1 MITMKRV
8 YGSYDKELLKKL
20 FTENKLD
27 SVAYINSLKSQI
39 IRSLKINISN
49 LKSDS
54 EIILTAGNIIE
65 MLYYDEELNDLFY
78 CIGQVEDIH
87 THESFC
93 LDCSSNYNNMIKSI
107 IVGNIRYLN
116 ILDKDNPLLKNG
128 GLYISYKE
136 LHDIVTF
143 DESKVCPV
151 CRQLKREPRETI
163 VVDGLARILE
173 RDEVHRLYHFSKGC
187 TCKCGILDKDK
198 NISADTETNKGTQT
212 DPITSESGTQTDN
225 NSEVKPDENTS
236 GNQSTGTSTEA
247 GTQTETTPSNPSVET
262 GTQTGEVNN
271 KPEEPSQ
278 PSTGNE
284 SKPDESQNKPNTET
298 STVSTGTQETPS
310 ANDNT
315 PQNSNIETP
324 VVENGSDKQETPN
337 TNDNISTGAVST
349 GTQDT
354 PSESENSGT
363 QPVTPVEPFS
373 PSHENGHEE
382 NSGVQTEPN
391 NQPQAGSD
399 NKEEAPENTH
409 TSEEESS
416 HVEENTGKDITEE
429 QPPSPKA
436 EDEEVV
442 PEAPKEG
449 TGEVS
454 PSNPENNGQPTV
466 TPSEN
471 ADATPKEPISN
482 EEAEHPS
489 PSPDLTEGKEEG
501 TVVNN
506 GTENDRHEDPVE
518 KAQEEPNVKPSLE
531 KSEILEDTPPFRNE
545 DKVEE
550 APQESP
556 DSNSRVINEPSVS
569 PTPSPSGNVNSETSS
584 GSTTGDRLH
593 AGVEGIEAVNGPSS
607 ILEDT
612 PPFSNREESSTT
624 TSSPESGTS
633 SLDSDS
639 GKQTSSDG
647 DSENIVENG
656 NERNE
661 SPSI

>member
-151 CRQLKREPRETI
+151 CGQLKREPRETI

-225 NSEVKPDENTS
+225 SGTEVKPDENTS

-247 GTQTETTPSNPSVET
+247 STQTETTPSNPSVET
-262 GTQTGEVNN
+262 GTQTGEVTN

-298 STVSTGTQETPS
+298 STVGTGTQETPS
-310 ANDNT
+310 ANDT
-315 PQNSNIETP
+315 TSQNSNTETP
-324 VVENGSDKQETPN
+324 S
-337 TNDNISTGAVST
+337 TNDNISTGTVNT

-354 PSESENSGT
+354 PSESGNSGT
-363 QPVTPVEPFS
+363 QPATPVEPFS

-409 TSEEESS
+409 TSEGESS
-416 HVEENTGKDITEE
+416 HVEENSNTGKDIAEE

-436 EDEEVV
+436 EEDEAV

-471 ADATPKEPISN
+471 ADTTPKEPISN

-489 PSPDLTEGKEEG
+489 PSPDLTEGKE
-501 TVVNN
+501 
-506 GTENDRHEDPVE
+506 NDRHEEPVE
-518 KAQEEPNVKPSLE
+518 KAQEEPSVKPSLE
-531 KSEILEDTPPFRNE
+531 KSEILEDIPPFRNE

-550 APQESP
+550 TPQESP
-556 DSNSRVINEPSVS
+556 DSNIRVINEPSVS
-569 PTPSPSGNVNSETSS
+569 PTPSPSGNNISTGSVNSETSS

-593 AGVEGIEAVNGPSS
+593 AGTEGIEAVNGPSS

-612 PPFSNREESSTT
+612 PPFSNREESSTM

-647 DSENIVENG
+647 DSENGLENG